1 LNDTTNPAHSASTR
15 SGDANRRQQLIEVT
29 LESLAEV
36 GIQGT
41 TLAYIAGKADVSPG
55 LVAHYFVDK
64 DGLLQAAFRELLT
77 RLRDQTRW
85 RLTAAGS
92 PLDRLRAYIEAS
104 LSPECLRSADSR
116 AWLAYWSQVHS
127 SPGIARI
134 QRIYQRRIE
143 SNLRAALRPLVPK
156 VSLASHAANIAALID
171 GAWLQAALSPRPAG
185 ESRAICE
192 RVLSMV
198 YVAIG
203 QSVADA
209 GAVEASG
216 VVALGVGERAGAGAA
231 ATRRK
236 SAATRPE
243 QLATYNPAN
252 GELLAELPVAGA
264 EEIDEAVRRARAAQP
279 AWAAL
284 SGTERSRVLR
294 RVSDLLRE
302 HNDRLSLIEMRDTG
316 KPIQETKVVDIVS
329 GAECFE
335 YFASMATGAAGEH
348 IDLGTAGFGYTRREP
363 LGVVGGIGA
372 WNYPM
377 QTCCWKTAPAL
388 AFGNAMIFKP
398 AELTPLS
405 AAELPALMKEAGV
418 PDGIFQVVQ
427 GGIDTGRLLVGHP
440 GIAKVS
446 LTGAVET
453 GRAVMGAAAP
463 TLKHVTLE
471 LGGKSPLLI
480 FPDADLDNAVSGAL
494 LGNFYSA
501 GEVCSNATRVFVH
514 RSIKQEFLKRLL
526 ARVSKMTIGDPA
538 DPATQVGS
546 LISEEHLRKVMSYIE
561 RGKAEGARLLIGGKR
576 LTEGALGR
584 GFFVTPT
591 VFDQCHDDMA
601 IVREEIFGPMMM
613 VLDFDD
619 EDEAVERANATHFGL
634 SAGVF
639 TQDLN
644 RAHRVIGRLQAGSCW
659 INHYPI
665 CPRELPFGGYKHSG
679 IGRENGRITM
689 EYYTQLK
696 SVYVAK
702 GGIDAPY

>member
-1 LNDTTNPAHSASTR
+1 MNTPTTPPQNGAR
-15 SGDANRRQQLIEVT
+15 GNGDAGRRQQLIEVT

-41 TLAYIAGKADVSPG
+41 TLAQIAGKADVSPG

-64 DGLLQAAFRELLT
+64 DGLLQAAFRELLK
-77 RLRDQTRW
+77 RQREQARW
-85 RLTAAGS
+85 RITAAGG
-92 PLDRLRAYIEAS
+92 PLEKVRAYIEAC
-104 LSPECLRSADSR
+104 LSPEGLRANDSR
-116 AWLAYWSQVHS
+116 AWLAYWSQVHGS
-127 SPGIARI
+127 EGIARI
-134 QRIYQRRIE
+134 QRIYQRRLD
-143 SNLRAALRPLVPK
+143 SNLRAALRPLVPPTT
-156 VSLASHAANIAALID
+156 LARHAANIAALID
-171 GAWLQAALSPRPAG
+171 GTWLQAALAARTDG
-185 ESRAICE
+185 DSRMLCE

-198 YVAIG
+198 YAALG
-203 QSVADA
+203 QESAAMAAAPSDGAADA
-209 GAVEASG
+209 VAGASRPARKAAG
-216 VVALGVGERAGAGAA
+216 PARGER
-231 ATRRK
+231 
-236 SAATRPE
+236 
-243 QLATYNPAN
+243 LATYNPAT

-264 EEIDEAVRRARAAQP
+264 EEVDEAVRRARAAQP

-284 SGTERSRVLR
+284 SGTERARILR

-335 YFASMATGAAGEH
+335 YFAAMATGAAGEH
-348 IDLGTAGFGYTRREP
+348 IDLGTAGFGYTRREA
-363 LGVVGGIGA
+363 LGVVAGIGA

-405 AAELPALMKEAGV
+405 AAEMPAIMKAAGV

-427 GGIDTGRLLVGHP
+427 GGIDTGRLLTRHP

-446 LTGAVET
+446 ITGAVET
-453 GRAVMGAAAP
+453 GRAVMGDASA

-480 FPDADLDNAVSGAL
+480 FPDARLDQAVSGAL

-514 RSIKQEFLKRLL
+514 RSIKQEFLQRLL
-526 ARVSKMTIGDPA
+526 ARVGRMTIGDPA

-546 LISEEHLRKVMSYIE
+546 LISEEHMRKVMSYIE
-561 RGKAEGARLLIGGKR
+561 RGQAEGAKMLIGGKR
-576 LTEGALGR
+576 LTDGALGR

-591 VFDQCHDDMA
+591 VFDQCRDDMS
-601 IVREEIFGPMMM
+601 IVKEEIFGPVMM

-619 EDEAVERANATHFGL
+619 EEEAIERANATHFGL

-659 INHYPI
+659 INHYNI
-665 CPRELPFGGYKHSG
+665 CPMELPFGGYKHSG

-702 GGIDAPY
+702 GDIDAPY

>member
-1 LNDTTNPAHSASTR
+1 MNDTTNPPSGATGR
-15 SGDANRRQQLIEVT
+15 SGDATRRQQLIEVT

-41 TLAYIAGKADVSPG
+41 TLAQIAGKADVSPG

-64 DGLLQAAFRELLT
+64 DGLLQAAFRELLR
-77 RLRDQTRW
+77 RLREQARW

-92 PLDRLRAYIEAS
+92 PLERLRAYIEAS

-116 AWLAYWSQVHS
+116 AWLAYWSQVHG

-143 SNLRAALRPLVPK
+143 SNLRAALRPLVPEGA
-156 VSLASHAANIAALID
+156 LASHAANIAALID
-171 GAWLQAALSPRPAG
+171 GAWLQAALAPRPAG
-185 ESRAICE
+185 EGRAICE

-198 YVAIG
+198 NAAIG
-203 QSVADA
+203 QPVADA
-209 GAVEASG
+209 ALVGAGTGAIRRK
-216 VVALGVGERAGAGAA
+216 AAGA
-231 ATRRK
+231 
-236 SAATRPE
+236 RPE
-243 QLATYNPAN
+243 RLATYNPAT

-302 HNDRLSLIEMRDTG
+302 HNDRLSLIEMQDTG

-526 ARVSKMTIGDPA
+526 ARVEKMTIGDPA

-561 RGKAEGARLLIGGKR
+561 RGKAEGARMLIGGKR
-576 LTEGALGR
+576 LTEGALAR

-591 VFDQCHDDMA
+591 VFDQCRDDMA
-601 IVREEIFGPMMM
+601 IVREEIFG
-613 VLDFDD
+613 
-619 EDEAVERANATHFGL
+619 
-634 SAGVF
+634 
-639 TQDLN
+639 
-644 RAHRVIGRLQAGSCW
+644 
-659 INHYPI
+659 
-665 CPRELPFGGYKHSG
+665 
-679 IGRENGRITM
+679 
-689 EYYTQLK
+689 
-696 SVYVAK
+696 
-702 GGIDAPY
+702 

>member
-659 INHYPI
+659 INHYNI
-665 CPRELPFGGYKHSG
+665 CPMELPFGGYKHSG

>member
-1 LNDTTNPAHSASTR
+1 LSDTTTSPNGASAR
-15 SGDANRRQQLIEVT
+15 AGDATRRQQFIEVT

-41 TLAYIAGKADVSPG
+41 TLAHIAGKADVSPG

-64 DGLLQAAFRELLT
+64 DGLLQAAFRELLS
-77 RLRDQTRW
+77 RLREQTRW
-85 RLTAAGS
+85 RVTAAGS
-92 PLDRLRAYIEAS
+92 PIDRLRAYLEAS

-116 AWLAYWSQVHS
+116 AWLAFWSQVHS
-127 SPGIARI
+127 SAGIARI
-134 QRIYQRRIE
+134 QRIYQHRLD
-143 SNLRAALRPLVPK
+143 SNLRAALRPLVPAA
-156 VSLASHAANIAALID
+156 SLASHAANIAALID
-171 GAWLQAALSPRPAG
+171 GAWLQAALSSRPDAD
-185 ESRAICE
+185 SRKICE

-198 YVAIG
+198 YAAIG
-203 QSVADA
+203 QS
-209 GAVEASG
+209 
-216 VVALGVGERAGAGAA
+216 GAGAA
-231 ATRRK
+231 PAEASAGGAIGTEAPPMRRK
-236 SAATRPE
+236 SSPVRAGRLPS
-243 QLATYNPAN
+243 YNPAT

-264 EEIDEAVRRARAAQP
+264 QEIDEAVSRARAAQP

-294 RVSDLLRE
+294 RISDLLRE

-348 IDLGTAGFGYTRREP
+348 IDLGAAGFGYTRREA
-363 LGVVGGIGA
+363 LGVVAGIGA

-377 QTCCWKTAPAL
+377 QTACWKTAPAL

-427 GGIDTGRLLVGHP
+427 GAVDTGRLLVGHP

-446 LTGAVET
+446 VTGAVET

-526 ARVSKMTIGDPA
+526 ARVEKMKIGDPE

-546 LISEEHLRKVMSYIE
+546 LISEEHLRMVMSYIE
-561 RGKAEGARLLIGGKR
+561 RGQAEGARMLIGGKR

-591 VFDQCHDDMA
+591 VFDQCRDDMA
-601 IVREEIFGPMMM
+601 IVREEIFGPVMM

-619 EDEAVERANATHFGL
+619 EEEAIERANATHFGL

-639 TQDLN
+639 TQDVN

-659 INHYPI
+659 INHYNI
-665 CPRELPFGGYKHSG
+665 CPMELPFGGYKHSG

>member
-1 LNDTTNPAHSASTR
+1 MNDTTNPAHSASTR

-36 GIQGT
+36 GLQGT

-55 LVAHYFVDK
+55 LVAHYFIDK

-92 PLDRLRAYIEAS
+92 PLDRLRAYIDAS

-116 AWLAYWSQVHS
+116 AWLAYWSHVHS

-156 VSLASHAANIAALID
+156 VALASHAANIAALID

-198 YVAIG
+198 YAAIG

-216 VVALGVGERAGAGAA
+216 AVALGVGEGAGAGAA

-236 SAATRPE
+236 SAAARPE
-243 QLATYNPAN
+243 RLATYNPAT

-480 FPDADLDNAVSGAL
+480 FPDADLENAVSGAL

-601 IVREEIFGPMMM
+601 IVREEIFGPVMM

-619 EDEAVERANATHFGL
+619 EDEAVDRANATHFGL

-659 INHYPI
+659 INHYNV
-665 CPRELPFGGYKHSG
+665 CPMELPFGGYKHSG